1 MRIPIAS
8 ALALAAIALLA
19 QGAAAQP
26 SKKNVPPLE
35 KKVLSLEAARK
46 MVATAEA
53 ERNHWRGVVAVVD
66 EGGWLIMLERMD
78 HAGMTPQETNF
89 HRGSARDISETRR
102 NVIVVPHD
110 DSDELEASLSR
121 TLKPYEEKSDVFC
134 ASSDNDHGQPYV
146 EHTDRARG
154 FGCFGGLPPPG

>member
-46 MVATAEA
+46 MVGRRPRPSATTGA
-53 ERNHWRGVVAVVD
+53 
-66 EGGWLIMLERMD
+66 
-78 HAGMTPQETNF
+78 
-89 HRGSARDISETRR
+89 
-102 NVIVVPHD
+102 
-110 DSDELEASLSR
+110 
-121 TLKPYEEKSDVFC
+121 
-134 ASSDNDHGQPYV
+134 ASSRSSTREAGSLCSSAWTMQ
-146 EHTDRARG
+146 G
-154 FGCFGGLPPPG
+154 